1 MDGKKSNG
9 KTEFFFTLTSHSVTK
24 NIHITS
30 AYQTVSI
37 PTDPTSSTA
46 KDSITDLTNSRKH
59 DDGAALVA
67 YCLWK
72 F

>member
-1 MDGKKSNG
+1 MVKKAMGKQS
-9 KTEFFFTLTSHSVTK
+9 FFFTLTSPSVTK